1 MNLQKRNC
9 PINFEIKS
17 CFSGIL
23 DVVLHIGNDKHDM
36 RVSYT
41 TGKCINALL
50 EALGFLYPKDINN
63 ERQKNYTER
72 NDTLSP
78 YIATFNWEYESSTIT
93 WKIKKYPSDKTDFNV
108 IVELIFNNNEK
119 FSYKVNYRD
128 LCYATAQLCTNII
141 KSCGFVGYVV
151 SFQEKDIDIYDFLLI
166 KTYALKAKELMDI
179 KYSNNY
185 LLCSDIN
192 EEIELLLFDM
202 NTEPTIKKYDEID
215 VEILPENYCDLEYF
229 SPGKRAKILI
239 NGIEFLDIV
248 MKAEEKIFSS
258 EKFLKKNRYS
268 PMAGDYIYR
277 TASGLLYELQNAAQL
292 NGDNSVYLLSC
303 SECDEPGCTSVLTDI
318 VYTKDSIIWKNF
330 ETASRTHKFDF
341 RYEFKISQYKKFME
355 KLNVDKIQKEK
366 ENQKTNPNNDIS
378 EDVNNKTPMWC
389 ICIYIVW
396 FAICILGK
404 IFEK

>member
-1 MNLQKRNC
+1 M
-9 PINFEIKS
+9 FE
-17 CFSGIL
+17 
-23 DVVLHIGNDKHDM
+23 
-36 RVSYT
+36 
-41 TGKCINALL
+41 A
-50 EALGFLYPKDINN
+50 
-63 ERQKNYTER
+63 
-72 NDTLSP
+72 
-78 YIATFNWEYESSTIT
+78 
-93 WKIKKYPSDKTDFNV
+93 
-108 IVELIFNNNEK
+108 
-119 FSYKVNYRD
+119 
-128 LCYATAQLCTNII
+128 
-141 KSCGFVGYVV
+141 
-151 SFQEKDIDIYDFLLI
+151 
-166 KTYALKAKELMDI
+166 
-179 KYSNNY
+179 
-185 LLCSDIN
+185 
-192 EEIELLLFDM
+192 
-202 NTEPTIKKYDEID
+202 
-215 VEILPENYCDLEYF
+215 YF
-229 SPGKRAKILI
+229 LI

-277 TASGLLYELQNAAQL
+277 TASGLLYELQNATQS
-292 NGDNSVYLLSC
+292 NGKTGVYLLSC
-303 SECDEPGCTSVLTDI
+303 SECDELGCTSVLTDI
-318 VYTKDSIIWKNF
+318 VYTKDSIIWQNF